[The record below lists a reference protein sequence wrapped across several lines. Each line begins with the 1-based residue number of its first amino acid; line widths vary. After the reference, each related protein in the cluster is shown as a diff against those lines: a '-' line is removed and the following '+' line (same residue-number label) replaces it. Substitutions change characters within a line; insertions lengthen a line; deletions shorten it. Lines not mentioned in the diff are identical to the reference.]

1 MSRQGLVRRGR
12 HPACVRLAY
21 PLRRGHIR
29 DGHALTN
36 HVITRTGRRSRLV
49 VLVLVLLAAVPIAA
63 ACSAQDCPAG
73 LHPYQNKCLTNMAIQ
88 YVGCTD
94 GRGVNVTTELG
105 AGGTLKE
112 VAEVSLNVAYKQ
124 AKDENTPVAL
134 QIVKDCLE
142 IARTTSPPDDPEQ
155 AAAAE
160 FQRETINATPSISIS
175 PTTAKKGAQVTVTG
189 LKFWPTE
196 MVDIYLHATLV
207 AQIQA
212 DATGSISTSITVPSS
227 APPPDFP
234 TTITATGRSSA
245 KSAMAPFQTAP

>member
-1 MSRQGLVRRGR
+1 
-12 HPACVRLAY
+12 
-21 PLRRGHIR
+21 
-29 DGHALTN
+29 
-36 HVITRTGRRSRLV
+36 
-49 VLVLVLLAAVPIAA
+49 VLVALAVAPMAA
-63 ACSAQDCPAG
+63 ACSGQECPAG
-73 LHPYQNKCLTNMAIQ
+73 LHQYKDKCLTNMAIQ

-94 GRGVNVTTELG
+94 GKGVNVTTEIG
-105 AGGTLKE
+105 AGGTFKE
-112 VAEVSLNVAYKQ
+112 VAEVSLNLAYKQ
-124 AKDENTPVAL
+124 AKEENTPVAL

-155 AAAAE
+155 AAAAQ
-160 FQRETINATPSISIS
+160 FQRDVIDATPSISIS
-175 PTTAKKGAQVTVTG
+175 PTTARKGAQVTITG
-189 LKFWPTE
+189 SKFWPTE

-212 DATGSISTSITVPSS
+212 DATGAISATITVPSS